1 MNRTAVLENVP
12 VIDIAPFLSGAP
24 EQQRAVADLVD
35 RTNRDI
41 GFLVITGHGFDLS
54 LLARWFDVSRRFFE
68 GPGSVKRS
76 AIQHSPAV
84 HQGYHGQGLSG
95 LAAKEGNEAPPDLR
109 EYFMIGQPDLSA
121 APFRTAAA
129 RAFHH
134 DNLWPSAPAEFEAV
148 GTAYYNAISSLG
160 GKLMHLFAVALGLPE
175 TWFDDKI
182 DHHFSIVSSIYYPAQ
197 KTPPLPG
204 QFRAGAHTD
213 YGSLTILA
221 PTDAPGGLQ
230 VRTLGGEWVD
240 VPYLPGTFVINIG
253 DMMQRWTND
262 RWLSN
267 MHRVVNPPQPVA
279 AMSPRQS
286 IAFFL
291 HPNHDA
297 IVECIPTCR
306 EPGVAPKYEP
316 IAAGAY
322 MMEKE
327 AAIATATPKK

>member
-1 MNRTAVLENVP
+1 MTALATLTHVP
-12 VIDIAPFLSGAP
+12 IVDISPFLTGSP
-24 EQQRAVADLVD
+24 EQRRAVAELVD
-35 RTNRDI
+35 RTNREI
-41 GFLVITGHGFDLS
+41 GFLVITGHGFDLD
-54 LLARWFDVSRRFFE
+54 LLAEWFDLSKRFFE
-68 GPGSVKRS
+68 GPGSVKR
-76 AIQHSPAV
+76 AAMQDSPGV

-95 LAAKEGNEAPPDLR
+95 LAAKEGEEAPPDLR

-121 APFRTAAA
+121 PAFRTDAA

-134 DNLWPSAPAEFEAV
+134 DNIWPSAPDGFEAV
-148 GTAYYNAISSLG
+148 GTAYYKAISELG
-160 GKLMHLFAVALGLPE
+160 GKLMRLFAVALGLPE

-204 QFRAGAHTD
+204 QLRAGAHTD

-221 PTDAPGGLQ
+221 PTGAPGGLQ
-230 VRTLGGEWVD
+230 VRTLAGEWVD
-240 VPYLPGTFVINIG
+240 VPYVPGAFIINIG

-267 MHRVVNPPQPVA
+267 MHRVANPPQAVA

-297 IVECIPTCR
+297 VIDCIPTCR
-306 EPGVAPKYEP
+306 EPGVPPKFDP
-316 IAAGAY
+316 IVAGAY

>member
-1 MNRTAVLENVP
+1 MSEAAALERVP
-12 VIDIAPFLSGAP
+12 IVDIAPFLGGSEA
-24 EQQRAVADLVD
+24 ERRAVAAIVD

-41 GFLVITGHGFDLS
+41 GFLVITGHGFDLD
-54 LLARWFDVSRRFFE
+54 LLSRWFEVSRRFFE
-68 GPGSVKRS
+68 GPGAIKR
-76 AIQHSPAV
+76 AVMPAAPTI
-84 HQGYHGQGLSG
+84 HEGYHGQGLSG
-95 LAAKEGNEAPPDLR
+95 LAAKEGEEAPPDLR
-109 EYFMIGQPDLSA
+109 EYFMIGQVDRADPL
-121 APFRTAAA
+121 FKTEAA

-134 DNLWPSAPAEFEAV
+134 DNLWPSEPEAFEAL
-148 GTAYYNAISSLG
+148 GTAYYRAISKLG
-160 GKLMHLFAVALGLPE
+160 ADLMRLFALALELPE

-204 QFRAGAHTD
+204 QLRAGAHTD

-230 VRTLGGEWVD
+230 VRTLAGDWVD
-240 VPYLPGTFVINIG
+240 VPYVPGAFVINIG

-267 MHRVVNPPQPVA
+267 MHRVVNPPSTVA
-279 AMSPRQS
+279 STSPRQS
-286 IAFFL
+286 VAFFL

-297 IVECIPTCR
+297 VIECIPTCV
-306 EPGVAPKYEP
+306 EPGEAPRHAP
-316 IAAGAY
+316 ILAGAY

-327 AAIATATPKK
+327 AAIATATVRK